1 MKPSEYRQAVDSF
14 IPNSGMEGRIYQKIM
29 RRSRVKRSLIFAGST
44 AAVLIAAI
52 LIVPQLLSTP
62 GQEPPAETSA
72 QVAAVPSPTL
82 QITAK
87 TVTGDGAMD
96 AMDEWVPT
104 GGQVNL
110 SGGVSQAIADPA
122 NADALFYVA
131 ISVYTDPEQYFVY
144 GGKTMAAWY
153 DDRLTDPAFVHHE
166 AVYDTWYNDV
176 YLPYDAEMRAAEA
189 RGEEYAQGWE
199 KHDPDAL
206 FDEYWEETQPGDVKA
221 SYALMCENLR
231 EAHDAYS
238 EWLDSDVYGDMMAQR
253 MADEISRL
261 VSLGLD
267 VEAVSS
273 GTVGRMTGYLTK
285 NQIEYF
291 PVSSEYGYII
301 MWADKNDAIDE

>member
-1 MKPSEYRQAVDSF
+1 MKPSEYRQTVDGF
-14 IPNSGMEGRIYQKIM
+14 VPDSGMEGRIYQKII
-29 RRSRVKRSLIFAGST
+29 RRSWAKRIVFFAGST
-44 AAVLIAAI
+44 VAVLIAAI

-62 GQEPPAETSA
+62 GQDPPAETNA
-72 QVAAVPSPTL
+72 QIAAVPSPTL

-87 TVTGDGAMD
+87 IVTGGSDD
-96 AMDEWVPT
+96 PLNEWVP
-104 GGQVNL
+104 GGGEVNL

-176 YLPYDAEMRAAEA
+176 YLPCDAEMRAAEA